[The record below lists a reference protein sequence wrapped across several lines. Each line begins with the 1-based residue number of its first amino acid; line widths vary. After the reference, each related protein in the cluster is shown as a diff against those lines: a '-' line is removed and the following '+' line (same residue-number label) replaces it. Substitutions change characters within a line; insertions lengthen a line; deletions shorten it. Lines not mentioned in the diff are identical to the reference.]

1 MRSKRPGRPGYMGL
15 IMKKLSC
22 LLILAA
28 TLSSTAWAAC
38 KPPDSLRK
46 FPDGKTAT
54 KEKMQDAQKVF
65 AAFDKK
71 IEDYRACLK
80 GEHDA
85 TLKKN
90 PKADDALK
98 EELFKGYKEKDDRA
112 IGLAERT
119 RDDLNLEVRA
129 FNDAAKAR
137 KAAAA
142 K

>member
-1 MRSKRPGRPGYMGL
+1 MGL

-54 KEKMQDAQKVF
+54 KEQMVNAQKVF
-65 AAFDKK
+65 ADFDSK
-71 IEDYRACLK
+71 IEKYRACLK
-80 GEHDA
+80 DEHDA
-85 TLKKN
+85 QLKKN
-90 PKADDALK
+90 PKADAALK
-98 EELFKGYKEKDDRA
+98 EEFFKGWKEKDDRA
-112 IGLAERT
+112 IGLAEKT

-129 FNDAAKAR
+129 FNEAAKAR

-142 K
+142 Q